1 MWRQSRRVTLQ
12 LNICIVLSFNMGDAR
27 DRDIET
33 LELEIRSLKLNQKQL
48 QQNQALILS
57 KLNLYSTSLPTPSPT
72 PTPTPTPTTVSLPSF
87 TVSLPVENEKQDT
100 PPTKRQRKTVSRKYE
115 SEEQKLLLYGG
126 NKIHLQVD

>member
-1 MWRQSRRVTLQ
+1 
-12 LNICIVLSFNMGDAR
+12 MGDAR

-33 LELEIRSLKLNQKQL
+33 LELEIQSLKLNQKQL

-57 KLNLYSTSLPTPSPT
+57 KLNLYSTSLPTPS

>member
-1 MWRQSRRVTLQ
+1 
-12 LNICIVLSFNMGDAR
+12 MGDAR

-100 PPTKRQRKTVSRKYE
+100 PPTKRRRKTVSWKYE
-115 SEEQKLLLYGG
+115 SDEQKLLLYGG